1 MKVDANGVVLVNRLK
16 SHEVLMKHRTS
27 KVIALALFSMFLASC
42 RVVGPNY
49 TKPIVPAPDAFRG
62 TPDDQAADHTSLA
75 DLKWFELFKDE
86 SLQHLI
92 NVALER
98 NHDLRAAMTRIE
110 AARATLGITRADQ
123 KPTIGISADVT
134 TLRSSSNGSFPL
146 PNGFDQRRTFGSI
159 ALNLVS
165 YEADIW
171 GRLRRATEASQAQLF
186 ASDENRKAVITTLIS
201 DVAGAYFNLLE
212 LDSELEIARRTL
224 STREASLKLIQN
236 RALGGVSTQLE
247 VRQGEQ
253 LVYFAERAIPAIE
266 QQIEQTENRISL
278 LLGQNPGPVRR
289 GRSLMEQEQPVAV
302 PAGLPSD
309 LLERRPDIRGAEQ
322 ELIAANAMI
331 GVAKAAYYPKI
342 SLTSFL
348 GTQSDELT
356 RLFTGPAGV
365 WQFVPAV
372 TAPIFTGGRTKSNV
386 DLANA
391 QEQLALIEYER
402 AIQTAFREVSD
413 ALIQYQK
420 VKEVH
425 AKQEQLVSTLQ
436 DRSRL
441 SYMRYRGGV
450 DTLLNALD
458 ADRDLFDSELGLAQ
472 TRRDEL
478 VTLVQLY
485 RALGGGWQQ

>member
-1 MKVDANGVVLVNRLK
+1 MKKQTLK
-16 SHEVLMKHRTS
+16 LITF
-27 KVIALALFSMFLASC
+27 ALLSLFLASC

-49 TKPIVPAPDAFRG
+49 TKPIVPALDTFRGAPDASLSD
-62 TPDDQAADHTSLA
+62 PASLA
-75 DLKWFELFKDE
+75 DLKWFELFKDAE
-86 SLQHLI
+86 LQHLV

-98 NHDLRAAMTRIE
+98 NHDLRSAMARIDV
-110 AARATLGITRADQ
+110 ARANLGITRADQ
-123 KPTIGISADVT
+123 KPTIGVSADVT
-134 TLRSSSNGSFPL
+134 TLRSSSSGTFPL
-146 PNGFDQRRTFGSI
+146 PDGFDQRRTFGSL

-171 GRLRRATEASQAQLF
+171 GKLRRATEASQANLL
-186 ASDENRKAVITTLIS
+186 ASDENRKAVVTTLVS

-212 LDSELEIARRTL
+212 LDSEFEIAQRTL
-224 STREASLKLIQN
+224 ATREASLKLIRN
-236 RALGGVSTQLE
+236 RQQGGLATQLE

-253 LVYFAERAIPAIE
+253 LVQLAERAIPAIE

-278 LLGQNPGPVRR
+278 LLGQNPGPIRR
-289 GRSLMEQEQPVAV
+289 GRSLMDQEQPVSV

-322 ELIAANAMI
+322 QLIAANAMI

-365 WQFVPAV
+365 WQFVPQA
-372 TAPIFTGGRTKSNV
+372 TQPIFTGGRTRSTV
-386 DLANA
+386 ALANA

-402 AIQTAFREVSD
+402 SIQTAFREVSD
-413 ALIQYQK
+413 GLIQYQK
-420 VKEVH
+420 VKEVR
-425 AKQEQLVSTLQ
+425 AKQEELVSTLQ